1 MSCYK
6 KTDVEQ
12 ITKTM
17 LLPRMKC
24 SMTSY
29 MKQINYGIKIQQ
41 IFQLQLAIADWNVE
55 TLDLSYRWR
64 DLSYELCFILTAVSL
79 QLFN

>member
-41 IFQLQLAIADWNVE
+41 IFQLQLAIA
-55 TLDLSYRWR
+55 
-64 DLSYELCFILTAVSL
+64 
-79 QLFN
+79 